1 MSFDLPRKAV
11 SLRFTGEVKA
21 LEPEPKNPLGQT
33 RPKAPPTNRSVPRT
47 QPPTVPPPPATAR
60 NEIAPPAV
68 PVRKPDLYTV
78 EMQPTPFVGSR
89 PSERAEAVAALLP
102 AAIAAKSPEIR
113 VQLTSISDDDHITEA
128 LDRGELGLP
137 SVMRKGAE
145 EAPPSA
151 PAPKINPW
159 SHVRSADQAPPPP
172 ERTAILAQKEKSA
185 SKGGPLSMTAW
196 VLVAIMAGI
205 VSYTFAPAAFS
216 SLEKATG
223 LVETR

>member
-21 LEPEPKNPLGQT
+21 LAPEPKEKNALGQT
-33 RPKAPPTNRSVPRT
+33 RPKAPVTNRSVPRT
-47 QPPTVPPPPATAR
+47 VPPPL
-60 NEIAPPAV
+60 PP
-68 PVRKPDLYTV
+68 PERKPDLYTV

-102 AAIAAKSPEIR
+102 SAIAAKSPEIR

-137 SVMRKGAE
+137 SVMRKDAGAE
-145 EAPPSA
+145 AAPPSA
-151 PAPKINPW
+151 PAPKPNPW

-172 ERTAILAQKEKSA
+172 EKAALLAQKSGETA
-185 SKGGPLSMTAW
+185 TRGGPLSLAAW
-196 VLVAIMAGI
+196 IVVAIMAGI
-205 VSYTFAPAAFS
+205 VSYTFAPSAFS
-216 SLEKATG
+216 SLERATG